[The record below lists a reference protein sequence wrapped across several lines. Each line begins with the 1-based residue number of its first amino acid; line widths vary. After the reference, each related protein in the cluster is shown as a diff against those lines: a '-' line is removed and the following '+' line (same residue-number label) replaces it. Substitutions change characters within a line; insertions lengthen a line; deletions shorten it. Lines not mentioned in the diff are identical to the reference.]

1 MTDLNKGRG
10 GGEADFN
17 PSCAAVVNNA
27 CYVLMV
33 PPIIIIVRLHVR
45 QIQRVASCTSYA
57 VKFEQVREETDG
69 DVVRW
74 WPAGSVRG
82 PSVSV
87 RGRCDADCRYYI
99 FYSITFAQHSQHLLL
114 SNNNEPILLLRK
126 SDIH

>member
-1 MTDLNKGRG
+1 MAFSFEVHSIRLTDLNKGRG

-87 RGRCDADCRYYI
+87 RGRCDADCRYDT
-99 FYSITFAQHSQHLLL
+99 TFTQSLLHNL
-114 SNNNEPILLLRK
+114 TTSSTFIQ
-126 SDIH
+126 

>member
-1 MTDLNKGRG
+1 M
-10 GGEADFN
+10 
-17 PSCAAVVNNA
+17 VNNA
-27 CYVLMV
+27 CYVLMG
-33 PPIIIIVRLHVR
+33 PPIIIIVRLAVR
-45 QIQRVASCTSYA
+45 QIQRVSFMYLLNYA

>member
-27 CYVLMV
+27 CYVLMG
-33 PPIIIIVRLHVR
+33 PPIIIVRLAVR
-45 QIQRVASCTSYA
+45 QIQRVSFMYLCCE
-57 VKFEQVREETDG
+57 VEQVREETDG

-99 FYSITFAQHSQHLLL
+99 YSITFAQHSQHLLL

>member
-1 MTDLNKGRG
+1 MYLLN
-10 GGEADFN
+10 
-17 PSCAAVVNNA
+17 
-27 CYVLMV
+27 
-33 PPIIIIVRLHVR
+33 
-45 QIQRVASCTSYA
+45 YA

-99 FYSITFAQHSQHLLL
+99 YSITFAQHSQHLLL